1 MRISHSVLPAIRLT
15 VLIVFVAVCAV
26 IFGYLWDNSGGRL
39 PFQRSAYQLSASFP
53 RVANL
58 VPGADVMVAGVRV
71 GEVAEVR
78 PAGERARVT
87 MELDNQYPVHE
98 GATVR
103 VRNKTLVEETF
114 LEISDGDGAPVP
126 SGATLPDSAGQPPVQ
141 LNDVL
146 ASLDQPTRE
155 ALASAVRS
163 LGGATEG
170 SRENISRALTG
181 LGYLGRE
188 GQGAL
193 AALSAQSD
201 DLSKLTGKTA
211 TLLAALDTSQGQIAR
226 LVADADTLT
235 RTTADG
241 AGQIEAVL
249 RRLPPVLDS
258 ASAATDD
265 LDRLSTSLAPI
276 AQNLRTAAP
285 DLSAA
290 LRELPRTS
298 ADLRGLL
305 PSLDGVLNTA
315 PDTLTRVPAVA
326 ADAQRLLPTL
336 DVALADVNPMLAYLR
351 PYGPDVAS
359 MFANMAQSMARGDT
373 NGRWLRTFPPVNE
386 QSVRGNPLNLN
397 QIPLLDKYNPYP
409 APGEAANPGP
419 FDGEYPRV
427 QRDNK

>member
-1 MRISHSVLPAIRLT
+1 M
-15 VLIVFVAVCAV
+15 
-26 IFGYLWDNSGGRL
+26 
-39 PFQRSAYQLSASFP
+39 
-53 RVANL
+53 ANL

-315 PDTLTRVPAVA
+315 PDTLTRVPRWRPTRSACCRPSTWRSPTSTPCWPTCGPTAPMSPACSPTWHSRWHGGHQRPLA
-326 ADAQRLLPTL
+326 ADVPAGQRAERPGQPAQPQ
-336 DVALADVNPMLAYLR
+336 
-351 PYGPDVAS
+351 PDPPAGQV
-359 MFANMAQSMARGDT
+359 QPVP
-373 NGRWLRTFPPVNE
+373 RT
-386 QSVRGNPLNLN
+386 
-397 QIPLLDKYNPYP
+397 
-409 APGEAANPGP
+409 GEAANPGP